1 MLIRSKYLFKFV
13 SPQTYNLGTGKG
25 YSVFQMVKAV
35 EKASGRKVSGS
46 GRPGERAEHHC
57 FVSTVELVALFLQ
70 VSYKIAPRRD
80 GDVASCY
87 ADPRLAETELAWKA
101 EFDLE
106 RMCKGDNMGSSA
118 LRSAKSE
125 PRMET
130 PETLHATSHNCVLH
144 LRR

>member
-1 MLIRSKYLFKFV
+1 MRSKYLWDFV

-46 GRPGERAEHHC
+46 GAQ
-57 FVSTVELVALFLQ
+57 VSVQNITTSSLRLNSALFLQ
-70 VSYKIAPRRD
+70 VSYKVAPRRD

-118 LRSAKSE
+118 LHSVCIQQNHHRESKN
-125 PRMET
+125 PRN
-130 PETLHATSHNCVLH
+130 PSRHFS
-144 LRR
+144 

>member
-1 MLIRSKYLFKFV
+1 MLIRSKRLWDFV

-46 GRPGERAEHHC
+46 GAR
-57 FVSTVELVALFLQ
+57 VSVQNISTSSLRLKSPLFLQ

-106 RMCKGDNMGSSA
+106 RMCKGDNTGSSPLA
-118 LRSAKSE
+118 FSKVRTE
-125 PRMET
+125 NRNPRN
-130 PETLHATSHNCVLH
+130 PS
-144 LRR
+144 RRFS